1 MDTDDLEPVAKKPK
15 PKDLS
20 RMSIE
25 DLREYIDTL
34 KAEIVR
40 AETAITAKTK
50 ARAGAENFFKS

>member
-1 MDTDDLEPVAKKPK
+1 MDTDDLEPIAKKTK

-25 DLREYIDTL
+25 DLREYIDGL
-34 KAEIVR
+34 KAEIAR
-40 AETAITAKTK
+40 AEKAIGAKSK